1 MQIKSLSVT
10 ILLVVAVGTATLFS
24 QQTPNRPGGVV
35 ILKASDVQ
43 WTDYPGRPGVK
54 VAVIEGDT
62 TKPGPFMMRV
72 KFPANYKLAP
82 HTHPGME
89 HTTVLSGAMHLG
101 YGTSPDGAAEV
112 LPAGTVILTPPGT
125 PHFFWTS
132 EETIVQ
138 THGIGPWA
146 STPVKAPGVP

>member
-1 MQIKSLSVT
+1 MRL
-10 ILLVVAVGTATLFS
+10 TAIAMLAALAMTTPA

-54 VAVIEGDT
+54 VAVVEGDMT
-62 TKPGPFMMRV
+62 RPGPFMMRV

-101 YGTSPDGAAEV
+101 YGTNPDGATEV
-112 LPAGTVILTPPGT
+112 LPGGTVILTPPGT

-138 THGIGPWA
+138 THGVGPWS
-146 STPVKAPGVP
+146 STPVKGIAP